1 MSKNTEIL
9 IEIMSD
15 ERAKLEIL
23 VSEQSKLINTFSN
36 TIERAEKIEIKTHRL
51 EEVIEYWNK
60 LFTKQKNQI
69 RELQNQQ
76 IEDNR
81 RHRIITYVLLTIIAL
96 TLIFKI
102 I

>member
-23 VSEQSKLINTFSN
+23 VSEQSKQVNAFSN
-36 TIERAEKIEIKTHRL
+36 TIERAEKIEIKTERL
-51 EEVIEYWNK
+51 EEVIQHWND
-60 LFTKQKNQI
+60 LFTKQKQQI
-69 RELQNQQ
+69 KELQNQQ
-76 IEDNR
+76 IKDNR
-81 RHRIITYVLLTIIAL
+81 THRIITYILLIIIML